1 MLDLCAGTGCLGLG
15 VKRFCPAAQVTS
27 LEKSPAAYRYL
38 EQNAHLSPVL
48 TITPVQ
54 GDLFTYWQTLP
65 EGQLDLIV
73 SNPPY
78 LTSAEMGALQP
89 EVAQE
94 PAMALEA
101 GEDGLE
107 FYHAI
112 AEHYQKA
119 LRPGGALALEIGW
132 QQREAVT
139 ALLAANGWTEIV
151 CRKDFGG
158 NDRCVMARKQ

>member
-1 MLDLCAGTGCLGLG
+1 M
-15 VKRFCPAAQVTS
+15 R
-27 LEKSPAAYRYL
+27 
-38 EQNAHLSPVL
+38 
-48 TITPVQ
+48 

-101 GEDGLE
+101 GEDGLV
-107 FYHAI
+107 FYCAI

-139 ALLAANGWTEIV
+139 ALLAANGWTDIA

-158 NDRCVMARKQ
+158 NDRCVMARKE

>member
-1 MLDLCAGTGCLGLG
+1 MRTALPGAA
-15 VKRFCPAAQVTS
+15 PAVQA
-27 LEKSPAAYRYL
+27 
-38 EQNAHLSPVL
+38 
-48 TITPVQ
+48 VQ
-54 GDLFTYWQTLP
+54 GDLFTYWQSLP

-78 LTSAEMGALQP
+78 LTAEEMQHLQP

-101 GEDGLE
+101 GDDGLV
-107 FYHAI
+107 FYRAL
-112 AEHYQKA
+112 AQHYRQA
-119 LRPGGALALEIGW
+119 LRPGGALVLEIGW